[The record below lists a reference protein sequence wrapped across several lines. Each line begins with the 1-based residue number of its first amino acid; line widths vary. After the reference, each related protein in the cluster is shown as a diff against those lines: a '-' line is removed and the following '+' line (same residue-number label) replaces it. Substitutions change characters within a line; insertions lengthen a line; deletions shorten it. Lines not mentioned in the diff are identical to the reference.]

1 MASNIERIRRIE
13 AARAEAAEKAQARGA
28 LDPTGKAVR
37 LLTLYAAAAGR
48 TDLQST
54 RRMRAHRVRDLIDLA
69 ADRAGR
75 PRLSAAVPAPLR
87 IVNTSTTTP
96 PAGPTPPRPTSAGE
110 LNAQLQRQAQRRDT
124 ADFVRLPSITN
135 H

>member
-1 MASNIERIRRIE
+1 MASNMERIRRIE
-13 AARAEAAEKAQARGA
+13 QARAEAAEKAQAWGA

-37 LLTLYAAAAGR
+37 LLTLYAVAGR

-54 RRMRAHRVRDLIDLA
+54 RRMRALRVRDLMDLA

-75 PRLSAAVPAPLR
+75 PRLSAAGPAPLR
-87 IVNTSTTTP
+87 VVNTASSTTTAP
-96 PAGPTPPRPTSAGE
+96 TGPTPTEVRARLE
-110 LNAQLQRQAQRRDT
+110 RQAQQRD
-124 ADFVRLPSITN
+124 AEAFNRLN